1 MPLFIRMERPFWGL
15 ISLRNKQYWQS
26 RSTITALLLA
36 VLFISGHLIAN
47 AGYDADG
54 GKHLTGFYFFSP
66 YMNWLPIDISSSL
79 PVAWNLAAPLLSV
92 LAGGMIAASHGRSG
106 YAKLMRFRHS
116 FVAYRRSVFLAAG
129 VLGAIVPIMVLG
141 FDFLGLLAIHPN
153 VLPNQWLNNNVAISY
168 LGLGGNLFYT
178 HTWAYMLGWIALLAF
193 YGASYAIF
201 SNFLYFVTGKM
212 VLSLMGVMM
221 VQLILLSISIIFK
234 TSLAPITYLQIVPT
248 IGQPSLV
255 YVLLWPAI
263 LIAMSLFSFRVPK
276 IEA

>member
-1 MPLFIRMERPFWGL
+1 M
-15 ISLRNKQYWQS
+15 
-26 RSTITALLLA
+26 
-36 VLFISGHLIAN
+36 
-47 AGYDADG
+47 
-54 GKHLTGFYFFSP
+54 
-66 YMNWLPIDISSSL
+66 
-79 PVAWNLAAPLLSV
+79 
-92 LAGGMIAASHGRSG
+92 
-106 YAKLMRFRHS
+106 
-116 FVAYRRSVFLAAG
+116 AYRRSVFLAAG
-129 VLGAIVPIMVLG
+129 VLGAIVPIMVLSL
-141 FDFLGLLAIHPN
+141 DFLGLLAIHPN

-212 VLSLMGVMM
+212 VLSLIGVMM

-248 IGQPSLV
+248 IGQPSLA

-263 LIAMSLFSFRVPK
+263 LIAMSIFSFRVPK

>member
-141 FDFLGLLAIHPN
+141 LDFLGLLAIHPN

-168 LGLGGNLFYT
+168 LGLGGIFFIPI
-178 HTWAYMLGWIALLAF
+178 LGPTCWDGLLC
-193 YGASYAIF
+193 
-201 SNFLYFVTGKM
+201 
-212 VLSLMGVMM
+212 
-221 VQLILLSISIIFK
+221 
-234 TSLAPITYLQIVPT
+234 
-248 IGQPSLV
+248 
-255 YVLLWPAI
+255 
-263 LIAMSLFSFRVPK
+263 
-276 IEA
+276 